1 MSKSLE
7 KIRDIKSLINEFYQG
22 ELSECARKSWLCF
35 QQDCDDIKQDL
46 ELLEQLKQQRD
57 SLAINNGEL
66 CVKVTDLQ
74 KENQELRKS
83 NKEIEELY
91 LKENKHWCE
100 DTDRLRKENQK
111 LLKENNEL
119 KEKLNGIPPEYDGYL
134 YFAQGISNVLKE
146 NEKRKKAIEI
156 IKIKCSSNS
165 NLWLISN
172 TDNYQEYKCFVKNK
186 DHELIRTENNVL
198 IQQEYDLLKEVLEYD

>member
-22 ELSECARKSWLCF
+22 ELSECARKSWLVF
-35 QQDCDDIKQDL
+35 QQYCDDIKQDL

-100 DTDRLRKENQK
+100 DTDRLRKEN
-111 LLKENNEL
+111 
-119 KEKLNGIPPEYDGYL
+119 EKLKKVINWLNQNLNFKIEKHKSCPNCMFVSYKDLQEWLEP
-134 YFAQGISNVLKE
+134 SN
-146 NEKRKKAIEI
+146 EI
-156 IKIKCSSNS
+156 
-165 NLWLISN
+165 
-172 TDNYQEYKCFVKNK
+172 V
-186 DHELIRTENNVL
+186 
-198 IQQEYDLLKEVLEYD
+198 DLLKEVLE